1 MFNIKRNKEEVKM
14 YYEIGDVCQKVINV
28 DGFDFKLAVKK
39 QDYSILVNV
48 LDLEDRFIDG
58 INITDENDLYTALD
72 ILNQSIYEWI
82 EENTDERDRLIN
94 LVMRW

>member
-1 MFNIKRNKEEVKM
+1 M
-14 YYEIGDVCQKVINV
+14 YYKIGDVCQKVINV
-28 DGFDFKLAVKK
+28 DRFDFKLAVKK

>member
-1 MFNIKRNKEEVKM
+1 
-14 YYEIGDVCQKVINV
+14 DVCQKVINV

-82 EENTDERDRLIN
+82 EENTDERD
-94 LVMRW
+94 

>member
-1 MFNIKRNKEEVKM
+1 M
-14 YYEIGDVCQKVINV
+14 YYKIGDVCQKVINV

-58 INITDENDLYTALD
+58 INITDENDLYS
-72 ILNQSIYEWI
+72 IRHIKSIYLWMDWREH
-82 EENTDERDRLIN
+82 
-94 LVMRW
+94 RWTGQTN

>member
-1 MFNIKRNKEEVKM
+1 
-14 YYEIGDVCQKVINV
+14 GDVCQKVINV

-48 LDLEDRFIDG
+48 LDLEDRFIDS

>member
-1 MFNIKRNKEEVKM
+1 M

-48 LDLEDRFIDG
+48 LDLEDRFIDS

-94 LVMRW
+94 LVMKW

>member
-1 MFNIKRNKEEVKM
+1 M
-14 YYEIGDVCQKVINV
+14 YYKIGDVCQKVINV
-28 DGFDFKLAVKK
+28 DGFDFKLEVKK

-82 EENTDERDRLIN
+82 EENTDEQDKLIN
-94 LVMRW
+94 LIMKW

>member
-1 MFNIKRNKEEVKM
+1 M
-14 YYEIGDVCQKVINV
+14 YYKIGDVCQKVINV
-28 DGFDFKLAVKK
+28 DGFDFKLVVKK

-48 LDLEDRFIDG
+48 LDLEDRFIDS

>member
-1 MFNIKRNKEEVKM
+1 M

-48 LDLEDRFIDG
+48 LDLEDRFIDS

-82 EENTDERDRLIN
+82 EENTDERD
-94 LVMRW
+94 

>member
-1 MFNIKRNKEEVKM
+1 M
-14 YYEIGDVCQKVINV
+14 YYEIGEIIRKNIHVN
-28 DGFDFKLAVKK
+28 GFDFKLAVKK

-48 LDLEDRFIDG
+48 LDLEDRFIDS

>member
-1 MFNIKRNKEEVKM
+1 
-14 YYEIGDVCQKVINV
+14 V

>member
-1 MFNIKRNKEEVKM
+1 M
-14 YYEIGDVCQKVINV
+14 YYEIGEVCQKVINV

-82 EENTDERDRLIN
+82 EENADD
-94 LVMRW
+94 

>member
-1 MFNIKRNKEEVKM
+1 M
-14 YYEIGDVCQKVINV
+14 YYKIGDVCQKVINV

-72 ILNQSIYEWI
+72 ILKQTIYEWI
-82 EENTDERDRLIN
+82 EFNTDEQDKLIN
-94 LVMRW
+94 LIMKW

>member
-1 MFNIKRNKEEVKM
+1 M
-14 YYEIGDVCQKVINV
+14 YYEIGDMIRKNIHVN
-28 DGFDFKLAVKK
+28 GFDFKLAVKK

-48 LDLEDRFIDG
+48 LDLEDRFIDS

>member
-1 MFNIKRNKEEVKM
+1 
-14 YYEIGDVCQKVINV
+14 
-28 DGFDFKLAVKK
+28 KLAVKK

>member
-1 MFNIKRNKEEVKM
+1 M

>member
-1 MFNIKRNKEEVKM
+1 M
-14 YYEIGDVCQKVINV
+14 YYEIGDVCKKIINV
-28 DGFDFKLAVKK
+28 DGFDFKLAVEK
-39 QDYSILVNV
+39 QDYSVLVNI
-48 LDLEDRFIDG
+48 LDLEDRIIDA

>member
-1 MFNIKRNKEEVKM
+1 M
-14 YYEIGDVCQKVINV
+14 YYKIGDVCQKVINV

-58 INITDENDLYTALD
+58 INITDEND
-72 ILNQSIYEWI
+72 
-82 EENTDERDRLIN
+82 
-94 LVMRW
+94 

>member
-1 MFNIKRNKEEVKM
+1 
-14 YYEIGDVCQKVINV
+14 
-28 DGFDFKLAVKK
+28 KLAVKK
-39 QDYSILVNV
+39 KDHSILVNI
-48 LDLEDRFIDG
+48 LDLEDKFIDG

-94 LVMRW
+94 LVMKW

>member
-1 MFNIKRNKEEVKM
+1 MYVK
-14 YYEIGDVCQKVINV
+14 KVINV